1 MGATREARPQ
11 LAAER
16 TPDSPGGTAP
26 PAADFPRQRCT
37 TARRHAGSLTAPHC
51 RSLRGWGWWMATGE
65 FLNLGSRGGPRGSH
79 GFVEEFGSALVNRAG
94 TPLARNPPDT
104 TWGGHRRGC
113 GNGCGPRSAATAC
126 ARTHAE
132 LTRAA
137 ASRSGLRSSGWWVA
151 TGEFLNLG
159 SRGGPRGSHGFVE
172 EFGSALVNRAGT
184 PLAITPPDTTWDGH
198 RRGCGNGCDSR
209 SAATACRRT
218 HAGLTR
224 RNRTT
229 GGGLSQTTVHHRSAT
244 RRLAHCAPLPQPPGL
259 GMVDGYRRVPEL
271 GVAWGPEGVSRVCGG
286 VRLGPGEQ
294 GRDAARQKP
303 TGHHLGRPPPR
314 LRQWVRLAKRG
325 HSLPPNARR
334 THQEEPHHRRRTF
347 PDNGAP
353 PLGDTPARSLR
364 PIAAASGVGDGG
376 WLPERS

>member
-94 TPLARNPPDT
+94 TPLARN
-104 TWGGHRRGC
+104 
-113 GNGCGPRSAATAC
+113 
-126 ARTHAE
+126 
-132 LTRAA
+132 
-137 ASRSGLRSSGWWVA
+137 
-151 TGEFLNLG
+151 
-159 SRGGPRGSHGFVE
+159 
-172 EFGSALVNRAGT
+172 
-184 PLAITPPDTTWDGH
+184 PPDTTWDGH